1 MNTIPLPQSQFL
13 SNAQKDSQKPGY
25 CENVHKILQKFQGTL
40 SNSRQVQTKKC
51 PGKPGK
57 DEFAS
62 IKEKQ

>member
-13 SNAQKDSQKPGY
+13 SNAPKYSQKPGY
-25 CENVHKILQKFQGTL
+25 CENDHKILQNFHETL
-40 SNSRQVQTKKC
+40 SNDGHVQTKKC
-51 PGKPGK
+51 PDGPGE